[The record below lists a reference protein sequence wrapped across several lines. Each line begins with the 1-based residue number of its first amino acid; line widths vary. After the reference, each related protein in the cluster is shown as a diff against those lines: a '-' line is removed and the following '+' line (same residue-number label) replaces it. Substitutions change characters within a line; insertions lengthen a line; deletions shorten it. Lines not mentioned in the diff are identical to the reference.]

1 MNTALRSMT
10 RSTLIFTVAAT
21 LFAGPMLAYAD
32 IPSKSF
38 YIGVFGGGNIVLD
51 DWDLHDRAD
60 SGQSPSSGA
69 AFGLRVGGHVAPWLA
84 LELGLTALPYT
95 SDDDDSNLALS
106 YSGDLLFHLTRGNW
120 VPFIDVGGG
129 AYQNLSGDHGSD
141 TDYHLHYG
149 IGIRGMLTD
158 WLALRVVA
166 RHMLTDGFEDEPFIA
181 NNLEITAGLDFFAWR
196 ESHEEPVRDTD
207 GDGIH
212 DPADACPTIPGAASA
227 NGCPDA
233 DGDGIVDSADRC
245 PRAPGPVARHGCPDR
260 DGDGVLDGADACPDT
275 PGTQA
280 LRGCPDGDGDNVAD
294 SQDRCPTIAGT
305 TRYAGCPDRD
315 GDTVPDIDDRCPTE
329 PGVPEAQGCVPQQ
342 VLDTFKGML
351 QGIKFRTAR
360 STIRSS
366 SFRVLDEAVA
376 VLGKYPSLHIRIEG
390 HTDDRGRDDKNMALS
405 QARAEAV
412 RQYLIEHGVAANRL
426 TAKGFGETKP
436 AADNGTRAGRAQNRR
451 TEFVIVSH

>member
-1 MNTALRSMT
+1 M
-10 RSTLIFTVAAT
+10 AAEVCGWAARG
-21 LFAGPMLAYAD
+21 L
-32 IPSKSF
+32 
-38 YIGVFGGGNIVLD
+38 GGNGNGSWPD
-51 DWDLHDRAD
+51 
-60 SGQSPSSGA
+60 GA
-69 AFGLRVGGHVAPWLA
+69 
-84 LELGLTALPYT
+84 
-95 SDDDDSNLALS
+95 
-106 YSGDLLFHLTRGNW
+106 
-120 VPFIDVGGG
+120 
-129 AYQNLSGDHGSD
+129 
-141 TDYHLHYG
+141 YG
-149 IGIRGMLTD
+149 IGIRGMLAD
-158 WLALRVVA
+158 WVALRVEA

-329 PGVPEAQGCVPQQ
+329 TTGWP
-342 VLDTFKGML
+342 
-351 QGIKFRTAR
+351 
-360 STIRSS
+360 TIR
-366 SFRVLDEAVA
+366 
-376 VLGKYPSLHIRIEG
+376 
-390 HTDDRGRDDKNMALS
+390 
-405 QARAEAV
+405 
-412 RQYLIEHGVAANRL
+412 
-426 TAKGFGETKP
+426 
-436 AADNGTRAGRAQNRR
+436 
-451 TEFVIVSH
+451 